1 MKKKFSNII
10 ELEDFIKKNDIK
22 IHFENNLSY
31 LNRALSIAGKQIPN
45 RLAIQPMEG
54 FDASEDGLP
63 GELTFRRYT
72 RYARG
77 GAGLIW
83 FEATAVS
90 LDGRTNNHQLMINQ
104 DTLADFKELL
114 KKIRKE
120 ANNSFGSSHQPF
132 LVLQLTHSG
141 RFSKYNGTGKPV
153 IAVHDI
159 FYDQVV
165 NIDEN
170 YPIVDDYQLE
180 QLQERYIDS
189 AKWAFQAGFDA
200 IDIKSCH
207 RYLINELL
215 GARDREG
222 KFGGS
227 YENRTRFIKEIIK
240 EIRRNVPE
248 LTLAVRMNA
257 SDMLYSKNSWGID
270 LSKNKEPYYDLSET
284 KKLTQELVQLGVEL
298 INVTAGSPYINPHI
312 TRPFNIPV
320 IHGREQ
326 PEHPL
331 KGIER
336 LIYFAKEIQKSIP
349 SIPVMGS
356 GYTWL
361 GEFAPM
367 VASANIRE
375 GNQSIAGFGRQAFA
389 YPDFVKDI
397 LTNGKMDPLKCCI
410 ACSQCSQLM
419 IYGNST
425 GCVIRDKDIYGPIL
439 QKAKKTHK

>member
-1 MKKKFSNII
+1 MKKKFSDIL
-10 ELEDFIKKNDIK
+10 ELEDFIKKNNIK
-22 IHFENNLSY
+22 LQFDQDLSY
-31 LNRALSIAGKQIPN
+31 LTKALFICGKQIPN

-54 FDASEDGLP
+54 FDASENGLP
-63 GELTFRRYT
+63 GKLTSRRYI

-83 FEATAVS
+83 FEATAIS
-90 LDGRTNNHQLMINQ
+90 PDGRTNDHQLMINQ
-104 DTLADFKELL
+104 NTLADFKELL

-120 ANNSFGSSHQPF
+120 AKNGFGSSHQPF

-141 RFSKYNGTGKPV
+141 RFSKYNHTRKPV
-153 IAVHDI
+153 IAVHDLL
-159 FYDQVV
+159 YDQAV

-180 QLQERYIDS
+180 QLQEKYIDS
-189 AKWAFQAGFDA
+189 AKWAFRAGFDA

-227 YENRTRFIKEIIK
+227 YENRTRLIKEILMEIK
-240 EIRRNVPE
+240 RMVPE
-248 LTLAVRMNA
+248 LILGVRMNA
-257 SDMLYSKNSWGID
+257 SDMLSSKNSWGVD
-270 LSKNKEPYYDLSET
+270 LSKNEEQHFDLSET
-284 KKLTQELVQLGVEL
+284 KKLTKELVQLGVEI
-298 INVTAGSPYINPHI
+298 INVTAGTPYLNPHV

-320 IHGREQ
+320 INGWEQ

-331 KGIER
+331 KGVER
-336 LIYFAKEIQKSIP
+336 LILFAKEIQKNIP

-367 VASANIRE
+367 VASANIKE
-375 GNQSIAGFGRQAFA
+375 KNQSIAGFGRQAFA

-397 LTNGKMDPLKCCI
+397 LTKGKMDPSKCCI
-410 ACSQCSQLM
+410 TCSQCSQLM
-419 IYGNST
+419 IYGIST
-425 GCVIRDKDIYGPIL
+425 GCVIRDKDIYGPIF
-439 QKAKKTHK
+439 QNAKKTYK